1 MFRNVSTLGG
11 AGIPGVISS
20 APAEITLSAV
30 RLRRRRRRR
39 KMLQEKFLD
48 LILSSLLIAH
58 QLPVKSPHV
67 VDIMDSKVIGCE
79 EINPLLSLL

>member
-1 MFRNVSTLGG
+1 
-11 AGIPGVISS
+11 
-20 APAEITLSAV
+20 
-30 RLRRRRRRR
+30 
-39 KMLQEKFLD
+39 MLQEKFLD